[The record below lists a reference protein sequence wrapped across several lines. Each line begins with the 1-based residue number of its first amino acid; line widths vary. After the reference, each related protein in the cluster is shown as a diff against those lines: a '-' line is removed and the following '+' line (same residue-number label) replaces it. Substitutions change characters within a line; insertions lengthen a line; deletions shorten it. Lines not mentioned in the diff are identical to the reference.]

1 LLRWSSAWKNY
12 VKKGYLFL
20 LFFGHEVFNIP
31 LRSHI
36 VWAASCGS
44 FNWFN
49 LKCILFNSLHA
60 VFPPII
66 LATLSQFLYMKVIIV
81 FISGSIQDSDSGFWP
96 GHLISAGS
104 IILKKNQND
113 IVQLKKTKINGLQ
126 PSFGPGQPG
135 HRVVSSFSFLCFSF
149 NLARFQPR
157 IGRIPS
163 RAARPSRMKIT
174 HS

>member
-1 LLRWSSAWKNY
+1 MLRWSSAWKNY

-113 IVQLKKTKINGLQ
+113 IVSVKENKNQRIATEFWTGSTGSPGRIKFFFSLFFLQ
-126 PSFGPGQPG
+126 PGSIPASDRPD
-135 HRVVSSFSFLCFSF
+135 
-149 NLARFQPR
+149 PE
-157 IGRIPS
+157 PS
-163 RAARPSRMKIT
+163 RQAEPDENYS
-174 HS
+174 